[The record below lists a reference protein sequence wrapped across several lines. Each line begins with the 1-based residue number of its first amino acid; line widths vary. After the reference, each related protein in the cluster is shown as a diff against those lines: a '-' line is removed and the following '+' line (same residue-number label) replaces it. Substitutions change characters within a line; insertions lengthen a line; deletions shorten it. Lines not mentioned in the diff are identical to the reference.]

1 MSRVPWLTLMIV
13 LPVGGAMLLLLVPP
27 RMTRA
32 IRGVT
37 LFFAVAVT
45 CIAGGLLVNLP
56 HFAASGN
63 EPLSLAFQEQ
73 RDWIPAIGASYHLG
87 LDGLSGWLLMLN
99 SGLFLVAALAV
110 SRRDVE
116 RLRRYCAL
124 MLLSESAIAG
134 TLLSADLLLFYLF
147 WEGMLI
153 PLYFILSGY
162 GGPRRGQATL
172 KFIVYTLAGSLLMLV
187 AILWLYFN
195 SATPPG
201 AAAGTHF
208 FDLETLIANP
218 PAGQQVMVIPGIN
231 VSTFTPQDLVFIGF
245 AIAFAIKLPLVPFHT
260 WLPELY
266 VQSPAT
272 TLVFFA
278 GIVGKMGAYGFI
290 RYGLTL
296 FPASINTFKWLFAT
310 LAVIGIIYG
319 ALMALSERDIKRIL
333 AYASLSHLGFI
344 ALGIFSL
351 TTNGVSGAIIQIVNH
366 GIIISALFL
375 IAGYIEQ
382 RTGTR
387 DLSEMSGLEKRMPWL
402 YVLFLV
408 ATLASLGMPGTNS
421 FVGEFAV
428 MLGAFQLGWPLAV
441 VALGGTVIA
450 CWYMLRLHQG
460 LMHDPAKPLTEHV
473 HDIRL
478 SEGLVLA
485 PLVALIVLL
494 GVFPK
499 PVGDI
504 ASPAA
509 SQYVSLAAQPV
520 APPSAGT

>member
-27 RMTRA
+27 RMTGA

-37 LFFAVAVT
+37 LFFATAVT

-56 HFAASGN
+56 HIAASGTQ
-63 EPLSLAFQEQ
+63 PLSLAFQEQ

-87 LDGLSGWLLMLN
+87 LDGLSGWLLVLN
-99 SGLFLVAALAV
+99 SGLFLIAALAV
-110 SRRDVE
+110 SRRDME

-124 MLLSESAIAG
+124 MLLSEGAIAG
-134 TLLSADLLLFYLF
+134 TLLAADLLLFYLF

-172 KFIVYTLAGSLLMLV
+172 KFIVYTIAGSLLMLI
-187 AILWLYFN
+187 AILWLYFD
-195 SATPPG
+195 SG
-201 AAAGTHF
+201 GHS
-208 FDLETLIANP
+208 FDLESLIVNP
-218 PAGQQVMVIPGIN
+218 GPAQSVMVIPGIN
-231 VSTFTPQDLVFIGF
+231 VATFTPQDLVFIGF
-245 AIAFAIKLPLVPFHT
+245 AIAFAIKLPLVPLHT

-296 FPASINTFKWLFAT
+296 FPASVNTFKWLFAA
-310 LAVIGIIYG
+310 LAVVGIIYG

-344 ALGIFSL
+344 ALGIFTL
-351 TTNGVSGAIIQIVNH
+351 TTNGVSGAIIQMVNH
-366 GIIISALFL
+366 GIVIAALFL
-375 IAGYIEQ
+375 IAGYIEE

-387 DLSEMSGLEKRMPWL
+387 DLSELAGLEKRMPWL

-460 LMHDPAKPLTEHV
+460 LMHDPPKAITERV
-473 HDIRL
+473 HDIRF

-485 PLVALIVLL
+485 PLVGLIVLL

-509 SQYVSLAAQPV
+509 SQYVSLAEQPV
-520 APPSAGT
+520 APPSVGT

>member
-13 LPVGGAMLLLLVPP
+13 LPVGGAMLLQLVPP
-27 RMTRA
+27 RMTSA
-32 IRGVT
+32 IRSVT
-37 LFFAVAVT
+37 LVFAVAVT

-56 HFAASGN
+56 HIAASGTQ
-63 EPLSLAFQEQ
+63 PLSLAFQEQ

-124 MLLSESAIAG
+124 MLLSEGAIAG
-134 TLLSADLLLFYLF
+134 TLLAADLLLFYLF

-172 KFIVYTLAGSLLMLV
+172 KFIVYTIAGSLLMLI
-187 AILWLYFN
+187 AILWVYVD
-195 SATPPG
+195 SG
-201 AAAGTHF
+201 GHS
-208 FDLETLIANP
+208 FDLESLIINP
-218 PAGQQVMVIPGIN
+218 GPPQSVMVIPGIK

-245 AIAFAIKLPLVPFHT
+245 AIAFAIKLPLVPLHT
-260 WLPELY
+260 WLPDLY

-296 FPASINTFKWLFAT
+296 FPSSVNTFKWLFAA
-310 LAVIGIIYG
+310 LAVIGIVYG

-344 ALGIFSL
+344 ALGIFTL

-366 GIIISALFL
+366 GIVIAALFL

-387 DLSEMSGLEKRMPWL
+387 DLSELSGLEKRMPWL

-460 LMHDPAKPLTEHV
+460 LMHDPPKPITERV

-520 APPSAGT
+520 APPSVGT

>member
-27 RMTRA
+27 RMTSA

-37 LFFAVAVT
+37 LFVATAVT

-56 HFAASGN
+56 HFAASGTQ
-63 EPLSLAFQEQ
+63 PLSLAFQEQ

-87 LDGLSGWLLMLN
+87 LDGLSGWLLVLN
-99 SGLFLVAALAV
+99 SGLFLIAALAV

-124 MLLSESAIAG
+124 MLLSEGAIAG
-134 TLLSADLLLFYLF
+134 TLLAADLLLFYLF

-172 KFIVYTLAGSLLMLV
+172 KFIVYTIAGSLLMLI

-195 SATPPG
+195 SG
-201 AAAGTHF
+201 GHS
-208 FDLETLIANP
+208 FDLESLIMNP
-218 PAGQQVMVIPGIN
+218 PPAQSVMVIPGIN

-296 FPASINTFKWLFAT
+296 FPSSVNTFKWLFAA

-319 ALMALSERDIKRIL
+319 ALMALTERDIKRIL
-333 AYASLSHLGFI
+333 AFASLSHLGFI
-344 ALGIFSL
+344 ALGIFTL
-351 TTNGVSGAIIQIVNH
+351 TTNGVSGAIIQMVNH
-366 GIIISALFL
+366 GIVIAALFL

-387 DLSEMSGLEKRMPWL
+387 DLSELSGLEKRMPWL

-460 LMHDPAKPLTEHV
+460 LMHDPPKAITERV

-485 PLVALIVLL
+485 PLVGLIVLL

-509 SQYVSLAAQPV
+509 SQYVSLAEQPV
-520 APPSAGT
+520 APPSVGT

>member
-1 MSRVPWLTLMIV
+1 MNSVPWLTLVIV
-13 LPVGGAMLLLLVPP
+13 VPIGGAMLLQLVPQ
-27 RMTRA
+27 RMTGA
-32 IRGVT
+32 IRAVT
-37 LFFAVAVT
+37 VLTTVAVA
-45 CIAGGLLVNLP
+45 CIVGGLLVNLA
-56 HFAASGN
+56 HFAPSGTQ
-63 EPLSLAFQEQ
+63 PLTLAYQEQ
-73 RDWIPAIGASYHLG
+73 RDWIPGIGASYHLG
-87 LDGLSGWLLMLN
+87 LDGLSGWILMLN
-99 SGLFLVAALAV
+99 AAMFLVAALAV
-110 SRRDVE
+110 SRSDVE

-124 MLLSESAIAG
+124 MLLSEAAISG
-134 TLLSADLLLFYLF
+134 TLLAADLLLFYLF

-162 GGPRRGQATL
+162 GGPRRGSATL

-195 SATPPG
+195 SG
-201 AAAGTHF
+201 GLGGHS
-208 FDLETLIANP
+208 FDIETLLLNP
-218 PAGQQVMVIPGIN
+218 GPAQSVMVIPGIN
-231 VSTFTPQDLVFIGF
+231 VATFTPQDLVFIGF
-245 AIAFAIKLPLVPFHT
+245 AIAFAIKLPIVPFHT

-278 GIVGKMGAYGFI
+278 GVVGKLGAYGFI
-290 RYGLTL
+290 RYGLSL
-296 FPASINTFKWLFAT
+296 FPQSVNTFKWLFAA
-310 LAVIGIIYG
+310 LAVVGIIYG

-375 IAGYIEQ
+375 IAGYIEK

-387 DLSEMSGLEKRMPWL
+387 DLSELSGLEKRMPWL

-421 FVGEFAV
+421 FVGEFSV

-450 CWYMLRLHQG
+450 CWYNLRLHQG
-460 LMHDPAKPLTEHV
+460 LMHDPPKPITERV
-473 HDIRL
+473 RDIRL
-478 SEGLVLA
+478 GEGLVLA
-485 PLVALIVLL
+485 PLVVLIVLL

-499 PVGDI
+499 PVGDL

-509 SQYVSLAAQPV
+509 SQYVALALQPP
-520 APPSAGT
+520 AGPSGGV

>member
-13 LPVGGAMLLLLVPP
+13 LPVGGAVLLQLVPP
-27 RMTRA
+27 RMTNA

-37 LFFAVAVT
+37 VFFAAAVT

-56 HFAASGN
+56 HIAASGTQ
-63 EPLSLAFQEQ
+63 PLSLAFQEQ

-99 SGLFLVAALAV
+99 SGLFLIAALAV
-110 SRRDVE
+110 SRQDVE

-124 MLLSESAIAG
+124 MLLSEGAIAG
-134 TLLSADLLLFYLF
+134 TLLAADLLLFYLF

-172 KFIVYTLAGSLLMLV
+172 KFIVYTIAGSLLMLI
-187 AILWLYFN
+187 AILWLYFD
-195 SATPPG
+195 SG
-201 AAAGTHF
+201 GHS
-208 FDLETLIANP
+208 FDLESLITNP
-218 PAGQQVMVIPGIN
+218 GPAQAVMVIPGIK

-296 FPASINTFKWLFAT
+296 FPQSVNTFKWLFAA

-319 ALMALSERDIKRIL
+319 ALMALSERDIKCIL

-375 IAGYIEQ
+375 IAGYIEK

-387 DLSEMSGLEKRMPWL
+387 DLSELGGLEQRMPWL

-441 VALGGTVIA
+441 VALAGTVLA

-460 LMHDPAKPLTEHV
+460 LMQDPPKPITERV
-473 HDIRL
+473 RDLRL

-509 SQYVSLAAQPV
+509 SQYVSLADQAV
-520 APPSAGT
+520 SPSGGL

>member
-1 MSRVPWLTLMIV
+1 MSGVPWLTLMIV
-13 LPVGGAMLLLLVPP
+13 LPVGGAMLLQLVPA
-27 RMTRA
+27 RMTSA

-37 LFFAVAVT
+37 VFFATAVT
-45 CIAGGLLVNLP
+45 CIAAGLLVNLP
-56 HFAASGN
+56 HLLPSGT
-63 EPLSLAFQEQ
+63 EPLSLAYQEN
-73 RDWIPAIGASYHLG
+73 RDWIHAIGASYHLG

-99 SGLFLVAALAV
+99 AGLFLVAALAV

-116 RLRRYCAL
+116 RLRRYCSL
-124 MLLSESAIAG
+124 MLLTEGAIAG
-134 TLLSADLLLFYLF
+134 TLLAADLLLFYLF

-153 PLYFILSGY
+153 PLYFILSGF

-172 KFIVYTLAGSLLMLV
+172 KFIVYTIAGSLLMLV
-187 AILWLYFN
+187 AILWLYFD
-195 SATPPG
+195 AG
-201 AAAGTHF
+201 AHS
-208 FDLETLIANP
+208 FDLEQLIINP
-218 PAGQQVMVIPGIN
+218 GPAQSVMVIPGIK

-278 GIVGKMGAYGFI
+278 GIVGKMGAYGFM

-296 FPASINTFKWLFAT
+296 FPSSINTFKWLFAA

-366 GIIISALFL
+366 GIIIAALFL
-375 IAGYIEQ
+375 IAGYIER
-382 RTGTR
+382 RTATR
-387 DLSEMSGLEKRMPWL
+387 DLGELSGLEKRMPWL

-428 MLGAFQLGWPLAV
+428 VLGAFQLGWPLAV

-460 LMHDPAKPLTEHV
+460 LMHDPPKPITERV

-499 PVGDI
+499 PLGDI

-509 SQYVSLAAQPV
+509 SQYVSLASQPV
-520 APPSAGT
+520 APPPFSGT

>member
-1 MSRVPWLTLMIV
+1 MNRVPWLTLMIV
-13 LPVGGAMLLLLVPP
+13 LPIGGAMLLQLVPA
-27 RMTRA
+27 RMTSV

-37 LFFAVAVT
+37 VVFATAVT
-45 CIAGGLLVNLP
+45 CIAGGLLFNLP
-56 HFAASGN
+56 HMAASGTQ
-63 EPLSLAFQEQ
+63 PLSLAFQEQ
-73 RDWIPAIGASYHLG
+73 RDWIPAISASYHLG
-87 LDGLSGWLLMLN
+87 LDGLSGWLVMLN

-110 SRRDVE
+110 SRSDAE

-124 MLLSESAIAG
+124 MLVSEGAIAG
-134 TLLSADLLLFYLF
+134 TLLAADLLLFYLF

-153 PLYFILSGY
+153 PLYFILSGF

-172 KFIVYTLAGSLLMLV
+172 KFIVYTIAGSLLMLV
-187 AILWLYFN
+187 AILWLYFA
-195 SATPPG
+195 SG
-201 AAAGTHF
+201 AHS
-208 FDLETLIANP
+208 FDLESLIINP
-218 PAGQQVMVIPGIN
+218 PPAQSVMVIPGIN

-296 FPASINTFKWLFAT
+296 FPSSINTFKWLFAA
-310 LAVIGIIYG
+310 LAVTGIIYG

-344 ALGIFSL
+344 ALGIFTL
-351 TTNGVSGAIIQIVNH
+351 TTNGISGAIIQMVNH
-366 GIIISALFL
+366 GIIIAALFL
-375 IAGYIEQ
+375 IAGYIER

-387 DLSEMSGLEKRMPWL
+387 DLSEMAGLEKRMPWL

-460 LMHDPAKPLTEHV
+460 LMHDPLKPATEHV

-485 PLVALIVLL
+485 PLVALIILL

-509 SQYVSLAAQPV
+509 SQYVSLASQPV
-520 APPSAGT
+520 APPSFGT

>member
-13 LPVGGAMLLLLVPP
+13 LPIGGAMLLQLVPP
-27 RMTRA
+27 RMTSA

-37 LFFAVAVT
+37 VFFATAAT
-45 CIAGGLLVNLP
+45 CIAAGLLVNLP
-56 HFAASGN
+56 HVAASGTQ
-63 EPLSLAFQEQ
+63 PLSLAFQEQ

-110 SRRDVE
+110 SRSDVE

-124 MLLSESAIAG
+124 MLLSEAAIAG
-134 TLLSADLLLFYLF
+134 TLLAADLLLFYLF

-153 PLYFILSGY
+153 PLYFILSGF

-172 KFIVYTLAGSLLMLV
+172 KFIVYTIAGSLLMLV
-187 AILWLYFN
+187 AILWLYFD
-195 SATPPG
+195 SG
-201 AAAGTHF
+201 GHS
-208 FDLETLIANP
+208 FDLESLIVNP
-218 PAGQQVMVIPGIN
+218 GPAQAAMVIPGIN

-296 FPASINTFKWLFAT
+296 FPASVNTFKWLFAA
-310 LAVIGIIYG
+310 LAVIGIVYG

-387 DLSEMSGLEKRMPWL
+387 DLSELSGLEKRMPWL

-460 LMHDPAKPLTEHV
+460 LMHDPPRPITERV

-499 PVGDI
+499 PLGDI

-509 SQYVSLAAQPV
+509 SQYVSLAEQPV
-520 APPSAGT
+520 APPSVGT